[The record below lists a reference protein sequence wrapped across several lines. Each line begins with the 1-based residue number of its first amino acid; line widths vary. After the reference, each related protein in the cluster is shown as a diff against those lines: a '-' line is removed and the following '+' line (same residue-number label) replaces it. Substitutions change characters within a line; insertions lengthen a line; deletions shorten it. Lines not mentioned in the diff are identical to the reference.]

1 MVTAFVHK
9 RPNLILMDNDRTLTQ
24 IFAGLKI
31 VGQIREKNLL
41 NNISTRCNIKLYR
54 SIDIKNVNDLDMRKN
69 IHLKLMV
76 CTGKQTM
83 KGVFDLKEFNKKHN
97 DEAL

>member
-9 RPNLILMDNDRTLTQ
+9 GSNLILMDNDRTLTQ

-69 IHLKLMV
+69 IHLKLIV
-76 CTGKQTM
+76 CTGKQTI
-83 KGVFDLKEFNKKHN
+83 KGAFDLRQFNKGILEKR
-97 DEAL
+97 

>member
-1 MVTAFVHK
+1 
-9 RPNLILMDNDRTLTQ
+9 
-24 IFAGLKI
+24 
-31 VGQIREKNLL
+31 
-41 NNISTRCNIKLYR
+41 
-54 SIDIKNVNDLDMRKN
+54 MRKN

-83 KGVFDLKEFNKKHN
+83 KGAFDLKEFNKKHN